1 MKPQYK
7 VVKKNSLGNSNVHH
21 GGQCP
26 PFLTTQQC
34 PLRNPGLG
42 TIVVLL
48 MSSAFVST
56 ALLLLLG
63 IDLLGG
69 RGALGGAV
77 LLARSLAAVGSGLDA
92 RLGTVVLLAFSLE
105 NEMKHWKHTHWS

>member
-1 MKPQYK
+1 
-7 VVKKNSLGNSNVHH
+7 
-21 GGQCP
+21 
-26 PFLTTQQC
+26 
-34 PLRNPGLG
+34 
-42 TIVVLL
+42 

-77 LLARSLAAVGSGLDA
+77 LLTRSLAAVGSGLDA

-105 NEMKHWKHTHWS
+105 NGMKDWKHTHWS